1 MFPNLS
7 SFRTDYIY
15 VLPVFV
21 FVLELETILPPI
33 LPPLPGASS
42 GESVFISCT
51 MGISSLP
58 GNLPLKSGLSGV

>member
-21 FVLELETILPPI
+21 FVLELKEILLPTSINI
-33 LPPLPGASS
+33 LKL
-42 GESVFISCT
+42 
-51 MGISSLP
+51 
-58 GNLPLKSGLSGV
+58 